1 MTVRFDAEVSDFAR
15 QSLSSCAVS
24 EQASGELTFQ
34 VPVANWPAFRSFVL
48 SFLDHAEILEPP
60 EARASMIEWLE
71 IISGDNR
78 G

>member
-1 MTVRFDAEVSDFAR
+1 
-15 QSLSSCAVS
+15 
-24 EQASGELTFQ
+24 

-48 SFLDHAEILEPP
+48 SFLDHAEILEPH

-71 IISGDNR
+71 VIGGDDR